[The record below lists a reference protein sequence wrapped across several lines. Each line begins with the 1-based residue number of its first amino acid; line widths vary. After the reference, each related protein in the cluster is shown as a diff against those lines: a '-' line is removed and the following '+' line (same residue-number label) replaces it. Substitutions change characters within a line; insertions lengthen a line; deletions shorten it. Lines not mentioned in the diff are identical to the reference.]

1 MLTELT
7 TKFEGHFQVIQGELH
22 AELEGTRDTVALQY
36 SLMRAKQRLIDR
48 CYTGA
53 VNAGHG
59 TSDRQ
64 TSAAQLRLIRY
75 RHSRPVWRNKSRY
88 RHCHSVTEGAPVG
101 VARRI

>member
-53 VNAGHG
+53 VMQDMGHQ
-59 TSDRQ
+59 TDRPPP
-64 TSAAQLRLIRY
+64 
-75 RHSRPVWRNKSRY
+75 HN
-88 RHCHSVTEGAPVG
+88 CF
-101 VARRI
+101 